1 MRHKIIT
8 NFRKITLLMT
18 LCKFTICSILASA
31 YSNIR
36 IIEKEQQKM
45 LPPQSDELRLLHNN
59 ICRALGD
66 PLRIQI
72 LYALNVEPLNVTAL
86 STALEVPQSTAS
98 RHLSI
103 LRQRSLVTTERT
115 GQAVTYRLA
124 DQRIIRVLESM
135 RMILRDSLERQS
147 SILV

>member
-1 MRHKIIT
+1 
-8 NFRKITLLMT
+8 MT
-18 LCKFTICSILASA
+18 LYKFTKYSILVSA

-36 IIEKEQQKM
+36 IIEKGLQKM
-45 LPPQSDELRLLHNN
+45 LSPQSDELRLLHNN

-86 STALEVPQSTAS
+86 STALEIPQSTAS
-98 RHLSI
+98 RHLAI
-103 LRQRSLVTTERT
+103 LRQRSLVTTERS

-124 DQRIIRVLESM
+124 DQRIIRVLDSM
-135 RMILRDSLERQS
+135 RLILRDSLERQS